1 MRSNNPVTGE
11 AIAQE
16 ATQSKIVNSID
27 LNILMHVNIILVP
40 LTVIIYYIF
49 VRFVNNKAMKEQ
61 KISIIDSRKGSEH
74 NAEVAESILDGSY
87 LEIDM
92 NDL

>member
-27 LNILMHVNIILVP
+27 L
-40 LTVIIYYIF
+40 
-49 VRFVNNKAMKEQ
+49 RFINNM
-61 KISIIDSRKGSEH
+61 
-74 NAEVAESILDGSY
+74 L
-87 LEIDM
+87 
-92 NDL
+92 

>member
-1 MRSNNPVTGE
+1 ME
-11 AIAQE
+11 IKIKLLQ
-16 ATQSKIVNSID
+16 KIVNSID
-27 LNILMHVNIILVP
+27 LNILMYVNIILVP